1 MLTLQ
6 ALTCFEGLRYPT
18 QLRVEC
24 APMQIVKQP
33 VTELHPPRTI
43 KNAYLLSDELWL
55 IIFVAL
61 LI

>member
-33 VTELHPPRTI
+33 VTLESFNHQEPLKMLTSFQM
-43 KNAYLLSDELWL
+43 NYG
-55 IIFVAL
+55 
-61 LI
+61 